1 MLISIISWIEILIF
15 NTLMLGIFKIILQ
28 KD

>member
-15 NTLMLGIFKIILQ
+15 NILMLGIFKIILQ